1 MTNSM
6 VRRGDQRGIQRQAPG
21 GAVASNG
28 QVATIEALLKKHGA
42 EIAMVL
48 PEHVTPE
55 RLLRIALS
63 EVRRNPRL
71 GQCNAA
77 SLLSSIFTCA
87 QLGLEP
93 GGALGHAYLI
103 PYRDECQFQI
113 GYKGMIDLARRSG
126 QIVSL
131 SARVVYEADQF
142 DYSYGL
148 HEDLTHR
155 PGTGTRGEL
164 VYAYAVARLKDG
176 GVQFEVMDR
185 AELEEVRNGSQ
196 GYQTARKYNKADTP
210 WIASFEEMCRKTV
223 IRRLFKYLPIS
234 IELAKAANL
243 DEFADRGQRQE
254 SDLDHLLLVPEP
266 LAAPLAATA
275 PVAPITPQQLQQLT
289 AALGR
294 QLTAVGQAAFL
305 ADACTASGVSKATE
319 LAAES
324 FSALMSSLGD
334 AGARERWNRGCCAA
348 TGDPILTDELI
359 ASLQA
364 QDQAQDQ
371 AQGQPREAAEPEPGP
386 EPTRAAAR
394 VTRQAAAT
402 AATAPTAPAAA
413 AAPQPEQQQPPAGGD
428 DAAVVAVQSEL
439 V

>member
-21 GAVASNG
+21 GAVASTG

-71 GQCNAA
+71 GQCSAA

-131 SARVVYEADQF
+131 SARAVYEADRF
-142 DYSYGL
+142 EYSYGL
-148 HEDLTHR
+148 HEDLIHR
-155 PGTGTRGEL
+155 PAAGARGEL
-164 VYAYAVARLKDG
+164 AYAYAVARLKDG

-185 AELEEVRNGSQ
+185 AELEEVRDGSQ
-196 GYQTARKYNKADTP
+196 GYQTARKYNKTDTP
-210 WIASFEEMCRKTV
+210 WISSFEEMCRKTV

-243 DEFADRGQRQE
+243 DEIADRGQRQE
-254 SDLDHLLLVPEP
+254 SDLDHLLLTPEP
-266 LAAPLAATA
+266 PAALLAAVA
-275 PVAPITPQQLQQLT
+275 PVATITPQQLQQLT
-289 AALGR
+289 AATGR

-305 ADACTASGVSKATE
+305 ADACTASGVSKVTE
-319 LAAES
+319 LPAES
-324 FSALMSSLGD
+324 FTALMRSLGD
-334 AGARERWNRGCCAA
+334 AGARQRWDRGCCAA
-348 TGDPILTDELI
+348 TGDQILTDELI

-364 QDQAQDQ
+364 QDQAQ
-371 AQGQPREAAEPEPGP
+371 GQLLEAPEAAEPEPAP
-386 EPTRAAAR
+386 EPARAAVR
-394 VTRQAAAT
+394 TTRQA
-402 AATAPTAPAAA
+402 APAAA
-413 AAPQPEQQQPPAGGD
+413 AAPQPEQQQPSASGD
-428 DAAVVAVQSEL
+428 DAAVAAAQSEL
-439 V
+439 L